1 MPDTQAGKQPVVL
14 SIEHGEIRELQ
25 LNRPPANALSPDL
38 ISALTRSVK
47 AAQQDGVRALV
58 LSARPGIF
66 SAGLDIPLLLTLNR
80 SDIVALWR
88 DFYELLRTLSCSP
101 LPMAAAIT
109 GHAPA
114 GGTVLAIF
122 CDWRIAAEG
131 NWKIGLSEVQVGLQ
145 LPPVLYRALRRLVGT
160 RQAERLGVR
169 GLLLTPA
176 EAAAVGLIDEV
187 VPADEVVRTAI
198 TWCREILSLPRESMS
213 ITRQQ
218 ARSDLVAL
226 FEKDLKPELEVV
238 VANWYDDETQSV
250 LRAVAERLAK
260 KKS

>member
-1 MPDTQAGKQPVVL
+1 MPDAQPPNESVVL
-14 SIEHGEIRELQ
+14 EIEHGEVRELR

-47 AAQQDGVRALV
+47 AAQQDRIRALV
-58 LSARPGIF
+58 LSGRPGMF

-80 SDIVALWR
+80 SDIAALWR

-101 LPMAAAIT
+101 VPIAAAIT

-114 GGTVLAIF
+114 GGTVLAIV

-145 LPPVLYRALRRLVGT
+145 LPPVIYLALRRLVGT

-169 GLLLTPA
+169 GLLLSPA
-176 EAAAVGLIDEV
+176 EAAEVGLIDEV
-187 VPADEVVRTAI
+187 VPAERVVPGAI
-198 TWCREILSLPRESMS
+198 TWCREMLSLPRGSMS

-218 ARSDLVAL
+218 ARSNLVAL
-226 FEKDLKPELEVV
+226 FEKDLKPELEMVM
-238 VANWYDDETQSV
+238 ANWCDDETQSV
-250 LRAVAERLAK
+250 LRAVRERLAK
-260 KKS
+260 KKR